1 MEDKN
6 KKDLIKV
13 DTKKQDSKD
22 SSVIEKKKSS
32 FSKKKKLKNMLQLEL
47 LM

>member
-22 SSVIEKKKSS
+22 SSVIEKKK
-32 FSKKKKLKNMLQLEL
+32 
-47 LM
+47 